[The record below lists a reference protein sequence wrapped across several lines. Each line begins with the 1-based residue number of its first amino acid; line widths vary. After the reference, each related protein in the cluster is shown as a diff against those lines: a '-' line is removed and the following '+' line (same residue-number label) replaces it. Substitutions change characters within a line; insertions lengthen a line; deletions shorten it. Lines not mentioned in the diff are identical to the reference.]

1 MSSDRQ
7 TMLTHSNQSAVKH
20 FHNKLALPDPWIVR
34 WETVLIKATHA
45 KAKISQSS
53 R

>member
-1 MSSDRQ
+1 MSITKYS
-7 TMLTHSNQSAVKH
+7 
-20 FHNKLALPDPWIVR
+20 HNKLALSALWIVR